1 LIICGFSISAFAY
14 LTKGTTQG
22 FKQPAKLVAAVL
34 CATRRVDTKRASLEL
49 EVVKSFLLI
58 AIVEYL
64 APDHPLTAND
74 PILLLDL
81 NQEY

>member
-1 LIICGFSISAFAY
+1 LINY
-14 LTKGTTQG
+14 LQAPVTTQG
-22 FKQPAKLVAAVL
+22 FKPPLREAAVL
-34 CATRRVDTKRASLEL
+34 CVNLVRGSDTKRASLEL